1 MLVTPLQLLIIKNNS
16 MNLYRVNDTSHF
28 SRRTL
33 FTLVDPLILPKIIT
47 RDKLNLRERSESSV
61 FPFTESESE
70 ITPNTVNAT
79 FSNGDEIPIKVPT
92 ERFIKKLVKKYKKQE
107 HINSDNAFYLFLLT
121 LQNKIEHDH
130 NYKELRSQ
138 FMKEIALVA
147 SITWRNCPIYYKQAF
162 VRLASRISSSNDTN
176 VNFSFAI

>member
-28 SRRTL
+28 ILKL
-33 FTLVDPLILPKIIT
+33 FS
-47 RDKLNLRERSESSV
+47 KLNLRERSESSV

-162 VRLASRISSSNDTN
+162 IN
-176 VNFSFAI
+176 V